1 MVQGTPTPYPPMP
14 GGKPGEMLVPMRLQ
28 RYLARAGVASRR
40 GSEGLMTA
48 GRVRVNGQVVTEL
61 GTKVNPLADVVS
73 VDGTPVSL
81 ETGNAYVLLNKPAGY
96 VTTMSDP
103 QGRATVA
110 ELVPRDRYP
119 GLFPVG
125 RLDHDTTGV
134 LLFTT
139 DGDLAHALLHPSHHV
154 EKTYLA
160 LVRGT
165 LSSGEQALVRAG
177 MTLDDG
183 PTRPAGLEQLE
194 HEEYRDKSHH
204 LTQGTW
210 ERITITEGRKR
221 QVKRMFMS
229 IHHPVVRLHRESF
242 GPLVLGGLP
251 QGEWRPLTDDE
262 VTSLRDASSR
272 QTPATTSGM
281 R

>member
-1 MVQGTPTPYPPMP
+1 MV
-14 GGKPGEMLVPMRLQ
+14 VPMRLQ

-48 GRVRVNGQVVTEL
+48 GRVEVNGVAVTEL
-61 GTKVNPLADVVS
+61 GFKVDPLVDVVC
-73 VDGTPVSL
+73 VDGVPVSL
-81 ETGNAYVLLNKPAGY
+81 DSGNVYLLLNKPAGY
-96 VTTMSDP
+96 VTTMNDP
-103 QGRATVA
+103 QGRPTVA
-110 ELVPRDRYP
+110 ELVPMERYP

-165 LSSGEQALVRAG
+165 LSADEEALVRGG
-177 MTLDDG
+177 MVLDDG
-183 PTRPAGLEQLE
+183 PTRPARLEQLE

-210 ERITITEGRKR
+210 ERISITEGRKR
-221 QVKRMFMS
+221 QVKRMFKS
-229 IHHPVVRLHRESF
+229 IQHPVIHLHRDSF
-242 GPLVLGGLP
+242 GPLVLGDLP
-251 QGEWRPLTDDE
+251 QGEWRLLDEDE
-262 VTSLRDASSR
+262 VASLHVSSSC
-272 QTPATTSGM
+272 QTIPNTFEI